1 MGSCFFIGNHDA
13 PPEVEQKLRAAVEQH
28 ITVHGVTQFIVG
40 HYGAFDAMAARAVA
54 EAKKRHPD
62 VSLTILLPYYPAAP
76 DILPQVAFDDTLYPF
91 EMESVPKRLA
101 ITRVNRYMIDR
112 CDYLIAYVHTPG
124 NARKFL
130 EYAQRRERRGL
141 LMITEL

>member
-13 PPEVEQKLRAAVEQH
+13 PPEVERELRAVVERH
-28 ITVHGVTQFIVG
+28 ITAYGVTHFTVG

-54 EAKKRHPD
+54 EAKKSYPD
-62 VSLTILLPYYPAAP
+62 VSLTILLTYYPAAP
-76 DILPQVAFDDTLYPF
+76 DTLPQVAFNDTLYPS

-101 ITRVNRYMIDR
+101 ITRANRYVIDR
-112 CDYLIAYVHTPG
+112 CDHLIAYVHNPG

-141 LMITEL
+141 IKITEL

>member
-1 MGSCFFIGNHDA
+1 MGSCFFIGNHDT
-13 PPEVEQKLRAAVEQH
+13 PPEVEQGLKAEAERH
-28 ITVHGVTQFIVG
+28 IAEYGVTHFVVG
-40 HYGAFDAMAARAVA
+40 HYGTFDAMAARAVA
-54 EAKKRHPD
+54 EAKKSHPD

-76 DILPQVAFDDTLYPF
+76 DTLPDVAIDDTLYPSG
-91 EMESVPKRLA
+91 MESVPKRLA
-101 ITRVNRYMIDR
+101 ITRANRYVIDR

-141 LMITEL
+141 IKITEL

>member
-13 PPEVEQKLRAAVEQH
+13 SQEVERELRTVVERH
-28 ITVHGVTQFIVG
+28 ITAYGVTHFTVG
-40 HYGAFDAMAARAVA
+40 HYGAFDAMAARVVA
-54 EAKKRHPD
+54 EAKKSHLD
-62 VSLTILLPYYPAAP
+62 ISLTILLPYYPAAL
-76 DILPQVAFDDTLYPF
+76 DTLPQVDFDGTLYPS

-101 ITRVNRYMIDR
+101 IPRANRYVIDR
-112 CDYLIAYVHTPG
+112 CDHLIAYVHNPG

-141 LMITEL
+141 IKITEL